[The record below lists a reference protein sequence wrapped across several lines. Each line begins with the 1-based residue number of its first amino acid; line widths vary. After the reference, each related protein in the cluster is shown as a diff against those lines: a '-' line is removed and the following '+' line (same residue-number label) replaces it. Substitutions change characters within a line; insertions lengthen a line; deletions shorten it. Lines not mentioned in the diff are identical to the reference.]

1 MKNKYLS
8 FVISI
13 MVFMILAACQTNIS
27 QQKFP
32 TMTFQNLSQ
41 IKLMVNNIKVI
52 SKIKIDLTPSN
63 VAHKLPITPEKA
75 IIQWA
80 RDCLSI
86 AGNKNTA
93 RMIIIDAK
101 AREISLDLD
110 EGLTG
115 IFKNQQSHRFE
126 AIIKAR
132 LEIMDDSN
140 NLQAFV
146 TGSAQ
151 KSITISE
158 ATSMSDRRQIWY
170 NLIEKLMNKFNLVM
184 QKNIKQNL
192 QNYLF

>member
-1 MKNKYLS
+1 
-8 FVISI
+8 
-13 MVFMILAACQTNIS
+13 
-27 QQKFP
+27 
-32 TMTFQNLSQ
+32 
-41 IKLMVNNIKVI
+41 
-52 SKIKIDLTPSN
+52 
-63 VAHKLPITPEKA
+63 
-75 IIQWA
+75 
-80 RDCLSI
+80 
-86 AGNKNTA
+86 
-93 RMIIIDAK
+93 MIIIDAK

-184 QKNIKQNL
+184 QKNIKENL